1 MILRQLKLSAEHEL
15 IEDIESNLDKY
26 RNGNFHYLSQN
37 RKYYRPLGAYEVEED
52 MLAEVNVD
60 RGGTSDDNL
69 NDIENSITV
78 FDAFSDLSPHLARD
92 TRLWSY
98 YTHTSLLEYSRSRW
112 LNVSEDKHWEPN
124 PDCKRGNSKKSK
136 YCKSCVKCTAYLIKV
151 HFFSSATNVRSIERS
166 NAVSRLWWNGF
177 LAARISTLD
186 MEDALNA
193 LMATAEVRSQIME
206 RPTTAQS
213 MTLLSELL
221 LMINEGVHPKPP
233 AEGDKPD
240 LPYSRDYFRAFM
252 RKLNNKGGSL
262 LLEYLDQKECRCLL
276 ESCL

>member
-1 MILRQLKLSAEHEL
+1 MILRQLKLSAEHKL
-15 IEDIESNLDKY
+15 IEQIESNLEKY
-26 RNGNFHYLSQN
+26 RNGNFNYLAQN
-37 RKYYRPLGAYEVEED
+37 NEYYRILANHEVEED
-52 MLAEVNVD
+52 ILSKVNVD
-60 RGGTSDDNL
+60 RGGLSESQ
-69 NDIENSITV
+69 NDIENSKTV
-78 FDAFSDLSPHLARD
+78 YDAFCDLSPHLARD

-112 LNVSEDKHWEPN
+112 LHVGDDKHWKRNQECKRDN
-124 PDCKRGNSKKSK
+124 PDKSK
-136 YCKSCVKCTAYLIKV
+136 NCNSCSKCTAHLISE
-151 HFFSSATNVRSIERS
+151 HFFASPTKTRSVERS
-166 NAVSRLWWNGF
+166 NAISRLWWNGF
-177 LAARISTLD
+177 WADRISTLD